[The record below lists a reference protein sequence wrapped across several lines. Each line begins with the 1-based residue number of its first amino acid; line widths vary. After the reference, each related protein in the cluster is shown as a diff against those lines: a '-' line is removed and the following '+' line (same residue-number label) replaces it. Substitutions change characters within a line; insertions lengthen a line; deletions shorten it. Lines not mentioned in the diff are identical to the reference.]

1 MQGKFQCIAFQSVLT
16 VAAISSVAEC
26 APLPESDAT
35 LVSTDARAGMCA
47 AVTWV
52 AAHPLFDGCQ
62 TQVYCK
68 WKTARDDAQ
77 SKIPA

>member
-1 MQGKFQCIAFQSVLT
+1 MQGKFQFIAVQSVLT
-16 VAAISSVAEC
+16 VAAISSAAEC

-52 AAHPLFDGCQ
+52 TAHPLFDGCP
-62 TQVYCK
+62 TQVCCK
-68 WKTARDDAQ
+68 WKTGKRRCAE
-77 SKIPA
+77 